1 MKKLVTKRKLPSSNA
16 STMQNDQQHIQ
27 EVLRGNTAAYA
38 HLVEQY
44 QSYVFTITHRVLS
57 SREEAE
63 EAAQDTFIK
72 AFKRLKDYR
81 FEAKFT
87 TWLYPIARN
96 TAIDYKRRKTRIT
109 ASIDEDERF
118 FHVIDTQSQG
128 QFAQLQA
135 KQRSAYIDKL
145 IRQLPEDDGM
155 LITLFYLKEQ
165 SIEEIAEITQL
176 SASNIKVKLFR
187 LRKKLKKKLQK
198 MLESEAREL
207 I

>member
-1 MKKLVTKRKLPSSNA
+1 
-16 STMQNDQQHIQ
+16 MQNDQQHIK
-27 EVLRGNTAAYA
+27 EVLEGNTAAFA

-44 QSYVFTITHRVLS
+44 QSYVFTITHRILS

-63 EAAQDTFIK
+63 EAAQDTFVK

-118 FHVIDTQSQG
+118 FHLVDTQSQG
-128 QFAQLQA
+128 QFARLQA
-135 KQRSAYIDKL
+135 KQRSTYIEQL
-145 IRQLPEDDGM
+145 IRQLPEEDAM
-155 LITLFYLKEQ
+155 LITLFYLQEQ
-165 SIEEIAEITQL
+165 SIEEIAAISEL
-176 SASNIKVKLFR
+176 SVSNIKVKLFR
-187 LRKKLKKKLQK
+187 LRKKLKKKLEK
-198 MLESEAREL
+198 MLEGEAREL
-207 I
+207 M